1 MKSKFKILI
10 IEDEDDLRKV
20 LEFNL
25 QNENYQTLGFPTGEE
40 GLAAVESFSPDLIL
54 LDLMLPGIQG
64 IDVCKT
70 LKADLSTAAI
80 PIVFLTA
87 RGEEIDRIVGFE
99 VGAED
104 YVVKPFSV
112 RELLLRVKTILKR
125 HKKYA
130 SEDEN
135 VVTFATIKLDTARR
149 RVHVDDKETDLTATE
164 FRLLKTF
171 LGSLGEAKTRE
182 ELLEKVW
189 GDDISLTIRTV
200 DTHVKRLREKLGES
214 GKYIETVRGFG
225 YRFSEEP

>member
-1 MKSKFKILI
+1 MNAKYRILI

-25 QNENYQTLGFPTGEE
+25 QNENYETLGFETGEE
-40 GLAAVESFSPDLIL
+40 GLNAVAGFGPDLIL

-64 IDVCKT
+64 IDVCKS
-70 LKADLSTAAI
+70 LKANVDTASI

-125 HKKYA
+125 YKTA
-130 SEDEN
+130 PTEN
-135 VVTFATIKLDTARR
+135 DNIVNFATIKLDTVRH
-149 RVHVDDKETDLTATE
+149 RVYIDESETDLTATE

-171 LGSLGEAKTRE
+171 LNAPGEARTRE
-182 ELLEKVW
+182 ELLEQVW
-189 GDDISLTIRTV
+189 GNDISLTIRTV
-200 DTHVKRLREKLGES
+200 DTHVKRLREKLGSS

-225 YRFSEEP
+225 YRFSEKP

>member
-1 MKSKFKILI
+1 MKSKSKILI
-10 IEDEDDLRKV
+10 IEDEHDLRKV

-25 QNENYQTLGFPTGEE
+25 QNENYQTLGFETGEE
-40 GLAAVESFSPDLIL
+40 GLAAVDEFEPDLIL

-64 IDVCKT
+64 IDVCKI
-70 LKADLSTAAI
+70 LKSNTDTAAI

-125 HKKYA
+125 YKQNT
-130 SEDEN
+130 SDEN
-135 VVTFATIKLDTARR
+135 VVNFATIKLDAVRH
-149 RVHVDDKETDLTATE
+149 RVYVDEKETDLTATE

-171 LGSLGEAKTRE
+171 LHSPGEAKTRE

-200 DTHVKRLREKLGES
+200 DTHVKRLREKLGSS